1 MRIPSLTLS
10 LFGLWALLVCAIHS
24 TAVGGPIE
32 DAAKSVVLIRTPE
45 GLGTGFVVQDR
56 SLIATNFHVIDGAD
70 EAKVEFPDGETISV
84 KGFLVASPGYD
95 LAILKLSEPAKA
107 APMRLSNSRPDL
119 GEEVFTVGSPKGLA
133 GSVSKGVVSAH
144 RRWSDL
150 KPLLGSALGD
160 FGYEPQSN
168 WIQTD
173 AAINNGN
180 SGGPL
185 VVETGEVVAVNTLAS
200 PASVGQNINFAVSVA
215 HLTDFLDKLPNTS
228 MPLAELPR
236 SPKKRDLPK
245 GDDAAATLV
254 YWTGISKVV
263 GNEMYA
269 HKQLEIKAGL
279 FQVSGKRVA
288 AGNGNRDKAWEADPK
303 FGKTQYD
310 RERRLYRM
318 AADAEV
324 PIAEAQRLTFDELRR
339 KGQAAKRADANQREK
354 HRQNQAMLN
363 GLPPIVI
370 AAISQREQSEKI
382 NKTFAEI
389 EELMGSRADLANT
402 AARMLEL
409 VPPAGANKAV
419 VSFSTDLAAAFR
431 RYALAC
437 GRLKTLC
444 PLIKKGTANAD
455 FDDALAQRSIAE
467 QQLMELRD
475 VAGGE
480 IRTRLQNMYSVQFGP
495 LAALTAEQLVIFDG
509 KRVER

>member
-1 MRIPSLTLS
+1 
-10 LFGLWALLVCAIHS
+10 
-24 TAVGGPIE
+24 
-32 DAAKSVVLIRTPE
+32 
-45 GLGTGFVVQDR
+45 
-56 SLIATNFHVIDGAD
+56 
-70 EAKVEFPDGETISV
+70 
-84 KGFLVASPGYD
+84 
-95 LAILKLSEPAKA
+95 
-107 APMRLSNSRPDL
+107 
-119 GEEVFTVGSPKGLA
+119 
-133 GSVSKGVVSAH
+133 
-144 RRWSDL
+144 
-150 KPLLGSALGD
+150 
-160 FGYEPQSN
+160 
-168 WIQTD
+168 
-173 AAINNGN
+173 
-180 SGGPL
+180 
-185 VVETGEVVAVNTLAS
+185 
-200 PASVGQNINFAVSVA
+200 
-215 HLTDFLDKLPNTS
+215 
-228 MPLAELPR
+228 
-236 SPKKRDLPK
+236 
-245 GDDAAATLV
+245 
-254 YWTGISKVV
+254 
-263 GNEMYA
+263 
-269 HKQLEIKAGL
+269 
-279 FQVSGKRVA
+279 
-288 AGNGNRDKAWEADPK
+288 
-303 FGKTQYD
+303 
-310 RERRLYRM
+310 M
-318 AADAEV
+318 AADADV
-324 PIAEAQRLTFDELRR
+324 PIAEAQRMTFDELRR
-339 KGQAAKRADANQREK
+339 KVQAAKRADANQREK

-495 LAALTAEQLVIFDG
+495 LAALTAEQLIIFDG